1 MIRNFMFYF
10 RWLVNLDNI
19 FSITTLFN
27 FVSSSIVICT
37 IGFLV
42 IYSNKIAEV
51 MKFAF
56 CLLTCIM
63 QIFILCW
70 LGDRVI
76 ENVLTRETF
85 LWFHLLY

>member
-1 MIRNFMFYF
+1 MVRNFMLYS
-10 RWLVNLDNI
+10 RWLVKLDDI

-51 MKFAF
+51 MRFAF
-56 CLLTCIM
+56 CLVTCVM

-76 ENVLTRETF
+76 ENVLSRSKF
-85 LWFHLLY
+85 LWLHFPF